1 MFGEDHLRP
10 DKFKLTFQTN
20 HYWKHLFIT
29 LRDKLW
35 VLSNPVLTL
44 LSGTKGAKKKT
55 VSIILTARLQTQ
67 PWFTTYESHYSVFS
81 AYTHSFFISKH
92 SECAFYTE
100 TQTHT
105 GFGLHSEEVNMQ
117 TGAVDPAEELK
128 HMWGIWLALTVSKK
142 RAEATEWPQSDR
154 RAQHACLAHI
164 NSVRDPWEGL

>member
-10 DKFKLTFQTN
+10 DKFQLTFQTN

-29 LRDKLW
+29 LKEHCQNRTVKSSTYSSFW
-35 VLSNPVLTL
+35 YQRS
-44 LSGTKGAKKKT
+44 KKT
-55 VSIILTARLQTQ
+55 VSIILTTRLQTQ

-105 GFGLHSEEVNMQ
+105 GFGLHSGEVNMQ